1 MLTQVT
7 IENSFDSWRDAARGL
22 LSRDVAPCDVVWT
35 SGEQGALFESPGV
48 RAGGAARGDGFRVSR
63 EFIKLASA
71 VACFDDAEKWPLL
84 YRILFRLQHEN
95 PNLLMIES
103 DVDVRRARVMEKAV
117 GRDVHKFHAFV
128 RFRKLR
134 RLDEEVYTAW
144 HEPTHFTVER
154 ATPFF
159 ARRFGTMKFSIL
171 TPKGCAHWD
180 REQLIFSEAV
190 DRSLTPA
197 ADEME
202 DFWLLYYRSIFN
214 PFRLKVNAMKRECP
228 VKHWSTLPEAVLIPE
243 LIREAR
249 SI

>member
-7 IENSFDSWRDAARGL
+7 IENPFESWRDAAREL
-22 LSRDVAPCDVVWT
+22 LAKDVAPGDVVWT
-35 SGEQGALFESPGV
+35 AGEQGALFQGLVAASRGGHRV
-48 RAGGAARGDGFRVSR
+48 RDFRVSR

-71 VACFDDAEKWPLL
+71 VACFDDAERWPLL

-95 PNLLMIES
+95 PNLLIIES
-103 DVDVRRARVMEKAV
+103 DVDVRRSRVMEKAI

-128 RFRKLR
+128 RFRKLVG
-134 RLDEEVYTAW
+134 LDEEIYTAW
-144 HEPTHFTVER
+144 YEPTHFTVER

-180 REQLIFSEAV
+180 REKLIFSDAV
-190 DRSLTPA
+190 DKPFAPA

-202 DFWLLYYRSIFN
+202 DFWRLYYRSIFN
-214 PFRLKVNAMKRECP
+214 PFRLKVKAMKREFP

-243 LIREAR
+243 LIREAL
-249 SI
+249 SL